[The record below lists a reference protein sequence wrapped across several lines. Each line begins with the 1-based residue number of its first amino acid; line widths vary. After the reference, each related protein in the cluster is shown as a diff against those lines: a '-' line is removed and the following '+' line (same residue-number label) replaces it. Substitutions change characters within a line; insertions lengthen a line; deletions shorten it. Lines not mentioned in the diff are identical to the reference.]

1 MLGES
6 FKSIAAIAPQAGVS
20 IQDAGAAF
28 AVLGNSGIQASE
40 AGTALRNIL
49 LRLSAPPSEAAK
61 AFARLGVSTKDA
73 AGNMRPYEQILKDM
87 DAAMKRLNLGT
98 AEQTELQAA
107 IFGVRAAASGAT
119 LQQAAASG
127 QLAEMTDK
135 VTDSQGAA
143 STMAKTM
150 QSGLGG
156 TLKVCS
162 PQRKAWPSARVASG
176 PIASVLEAWPRCS
189 AQWLASWRNFPF
201 WPSWSVACRSRSSAS
216 WSSCRSWPL

>member
-1 MLGES
+1 MSFLSMAGYDTTQILGSTGHMLNLAAAAGMELGEAADIASNILGGMGLQVDDTNMVIDVLAKTASSGNTNIQMLGES

-61 AFARLGVSTKDA
+61 AFDRLGVSTKDA

-119 LQQAAASG
+119 LQQAAAS
-127 QLAEMTDK
+127 
-135 VTDSQGAA
+135 A
-143 STMAKTM
+143 S
-150 QSGLGG
+150 SL
-156 TLKVCS
+156 
-162 PQRKAWPSARVASG
+162 R
-176 PIASVLEAWPRCS
+176 
-189 AQWLASWRNFPF
+189 
-201 WPSWSVACRSRSSAS
+201 
-216 WSSCRSWPL
+216 